1 MDVDRVGNK
10 TLLKSSVDG
19 RMDGVCIG
27 DQKEMGSYGHHL
39 TMIADFEFHSIVL
52 TEARSHAEFA
62 S

>member
-27 DQKEMGSYGHHL
+27 GQKERGSYGHHL
-39 TMIADFEFHSIVL
+39 TMIADFEF
-52 TEARSHAEFA
+52 A
-62 S
+62 